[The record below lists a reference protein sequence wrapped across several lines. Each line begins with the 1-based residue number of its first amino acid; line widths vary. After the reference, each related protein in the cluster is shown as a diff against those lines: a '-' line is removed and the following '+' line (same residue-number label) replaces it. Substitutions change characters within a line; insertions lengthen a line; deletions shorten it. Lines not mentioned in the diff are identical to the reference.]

1 MKKITSLLLLT
12 VYYLLLTTSLPL
24 AQSMTITANSLVW
37 DKKEKMVTL
46 KEDVVIT
53 FKEGVIKAPLVKG
66 FGELRDLKKIEA
78 EGGVVVIDNQGR
90 IITGEHLEYFK
101 EKGYALV
108 SKNTK
113 LVDESDSLEVTA
125 DQTEIFFKER
135 RVISTGNARVI
146 KGTDEFKAEKILL
159 YDEEGKI
166 EMIGKVKGVIHLKE
180 GEKR

>member
-12 VYYLLLTTSLPL
+12 TYCLLLTTSLPL
-24 AQSMTITANSLVW
+24 AQPMTITANSLVW
-37 DKKEKMVTL
+37 DKKEKIVIL

-53 FKEGVIKAPLVKG
+53 FKEWVIKAPLVKG

-78 EGGVVVIDNQGR
+78 EGGVVIIDNQGR
-90 IITGEHLEYFK
+90 IITGERLEYLKDK
-101 EKGYALV
+101 EYALV

>member
-12 VYYLLLTTSLPL
+12 TYFLLLTSSLSL
-24 AQSMTITANSLVW
+24 AEPMTITAGSLVW
-37 DKKEKMVTL
+37 DKKEGVVTL

-78 EGGVVVIDNQGR
+78 EGGVIIIDNRQR

-101 EKGYALV
+101 EKEYALV

-113 LVDESDSLEVTA
+113 LVDESNSLEMTA
-125 DQTEIFFKER
+125 DQTEVFFKER
-135 RVISTGNARVI
+135 KVISTGEARII
-146 KGTDEFKAEKILL
+146 KGTDEFRAEKIFL
-159 YDEEGKI
+159 YDEEERI
-166 EMIGKVKGVIHLKE
+166 EMIGEIKGVIHLKE
-180 GEKR
+180 EEKR